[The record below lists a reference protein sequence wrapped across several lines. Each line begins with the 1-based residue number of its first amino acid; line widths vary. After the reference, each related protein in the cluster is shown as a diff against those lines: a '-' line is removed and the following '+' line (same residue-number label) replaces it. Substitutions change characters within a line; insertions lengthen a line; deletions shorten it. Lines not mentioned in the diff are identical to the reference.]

1 MGLCSEPC
9 FACWFGFTWR
19 VSECSSRWRQGVLVS
34 CSTCPCKS
42 IWIEKGKWEL
52 SFFSHSASKLLDE
65 IFFFFYSLGILHLHT
80 LLESSSLTCTLRR
93 CFTLGIF
100 DYVMR
105 LKSIFCFNNIV
116 LFSNPIFFMHWGD
129 SSCKLCF
136 ASIWHWKYSWLFLF
150 HLKNHTVV
158 ICLWCKYQPNHMTR
172 LMHQDAWH
180 RHGPRP
186 IWILASERETHL
198 SYLQLKRG
206 WGGGGWYLDEDV
218 TCWHPT
224 FHFALFAMFF
234 EGGPRAEHLC
244 NANSYFQRTLYI
256 KFTLAAGWLGG

>member
-1 MGLCSEPC
+1 METGRPC
-9 FACWFGFTWR
+9 LMLHVPMQIYLNRKRKMRTFI
-19 VSECSSRWRQGVLVS
+19 L
-34 CSTCPCKS
+34 
-42 IWIEKGKWEL
+42 L
-52 SFFSHSASKLLDE
+52 SFCFQSFGWDF
-65 IFFFFYSLGILHLHT
+65 FFFFYSLGILHLHT
-80 LLESSSLTCTLRR
+80 LLESYSLICALRR

-105 LKSIFCFNNIV
+105 LKSIFRFNNIV

-180 RHGPRP
+180 RHGQRP

-198 SYLQLKRG
+198 SYLQLKQG
-206 WGGGGWYLDEDV
+206 WGGGGGGVVSGWERHLLTSDFSFCFVCDV
-218 TCWHPT
+218 FWR
-224 FHFALFAMFF
+224 
-234 EGGPRAEHLC
+234 RATSRAPLQC
-244 NANSYFQRTLYI
+244 
-256 KFTLAAGWLGG
+256 

>member
-1 MGLCSEPC
+1 METGRPC
-9 FACWFGFTWR
+9 LMLHVPMQIYLNRKRKMRTFI
-19 VSECSSRWRQGVLVS
+19 L
-34 CSTCPCKS
+34 
-42 IWIEKGKWEL
+42 L
-52 SFFSHSASKLLDE
+52 SFCFQSFGWDF
-65 IFFFFYSLGILHLHT
+65 FFFFYSLGILHLHT
-80 LLESSSLTCTLRR
+80 LLESYSLICALRR

-105 LKSIFCFNNIV
+105 LKSIFRFNNIV

-180 RHGPRP
+180 RHGQRP

-198 SYLQLKRG
+198 SYLQLKQG
-206 WGGGGWYLDEDV
+206 WGGGGGIWMRTSPADIRLFILLCLRCFLKAGHEQS
-218 TCWHPT
+218 T
-224 FHFALFAMFF
+224 FAMLIVIFK
-234 EGGPRAEHLC
+234 ELC
-244 NANSYFQRTLYI
+244 ISNSHWRPV
-256 KFTLAAGWLGG
+256 GWVVKSLLV